1 MSPSKADCLSTV
13 AQRAK
18 GWPPLITAI
27 GVSILLQQSR
37 SFCLRAQLLF
47 VPELISKTPMNIGHI
62 TITLNEIVIFL
73 SSIALMAGLLWLVH
87 NTKVGTAMRA
97 TAENQKVAGLMGI
110 DINKIIAI
118 TFAIG
123 SGLALSRV

>member
-1 MSPSKADCLSTV
+1 M
-13 AQRAK
+13 
-18 GWPPLITAI
+18 
-27 GVSILLQQSR
+27 
-37 SFCLRAQLLF
+37 
-47 VPELISKTPMNIGHI
+47 
-62 TITLNEIVIFL
+62 IFL
-73 SSIALMAGLLWLVH
+73 SSIVLMAGLLWLVH